1 MLKDIVNS
9 FHITTIII
17 RINHGFQAAMTEQQ
31 LMFVCITFINSNVLL
46 LSNVRY
52 RYVSDYKI

>member
-1 MLKDIVNS
+1 MHIDIVNS

-31 LMFVCITFINSNVLL
+31 SMFVRITFINSNVLL

-52 RYVSDYKI
+52 KYIRD

>member
-1 MLKDIVNS
+1 MNRDIVNS

-31 LMFVCITFINSNVLL
+31 LMFVRIVFINSNVLL
-46 LSNVRY
+46 LSNVRFKY
-52 RYVSDYKI
+52 NGD